1 MPTSFGTEHVPHD
14 LIILI
19 LSKCSFT

>member
-1 MPTSFGTEHVPHD
+1 MPTSFGTEHVSHD